1 MFTLAGGD
9 WGLGA
14 LFQTKEFQVGRSTI
28 LIEWIIESKNVP
40 PHGEWCPFMIW
51 ASSEEVR

>member
-14 LFQTKEFQVGRSTI
+14 LFRRATKRENPTNPV
-28 LIEWIIESKNVP
+28 NPV
-40 PHGEWCPFMIW
+40 
-51 ASSEEVR
+51 